1 MSRLSTMVLMG
12 IKLPL
17 EAVMRQ
23 IASGI
28 DILVHLGRLRDK
40 SRKVLEI
47 MEVLGYEKGEIR
59 LQPLFSFQ
67 ETGGKDGKIQGE
79 WVKRSTLTRTEK
91 LMAAGYQPEGVCPG
105 DNGKH
110 SSGVSDRHAVL
121 FKTMDD
127 GSAFSSGNEVLRKDD
142 PSGGGKGKR
151 RFERQFQDA
160 LQSLEAQLNVGYSME
175 NAIKEVQRDLQI
187 MYDRHTLIVREFT
200 YMVRQLNLNVTAEA
214 AWKDFAARVALPEV
228 DTFVT
233 VFSLAK
239 RSGGDSILII
249 KNAVRQLG
257 DKAEVKREIDTV
269 IAAKKMEFQIMSV
282 IPLGIIGYMRL
293 SFPEFMAGLYGN
305 LPGAAFMSIC
315 LGAYIA
321 AWRLGAKIVEIEV

>member
-1 MSRLSTMVLMG
+1 
-12 IKLPL
+12 
-17 EAVMRQ
+17 
-23 IASGI
+23 
-28 DILVHLGRLRDK
+28 
-40 SRKVLEI
+40 
-47 MEVLGYEKGEIR
+47 MEE
-59 LQPLFSFQ
+59 
-67 ETGGKDGKIQGE
+67 
-79 WVKRSTLTRTEK
+79 
-91 LMAAGYQPEGVCPG
+91 
-105 DNGKH
+105 
-110 SSGVSDRHAVL
+110 
-121 FKTMDD
+121 
-127 GSAFSSGNEVLRKDD
+127 
-142 PSGGGKGKR
+142 KGKR

-214 AWKDFAARVALPEV
+214 VWKDFAARVALPEV

-269 IAAKKMEFQIMSV
+269 ITAKKMEFQIMSV

-321 AWRLGAKIVEIEV
+321 AWRLGCKIVEIEV

>member
-67 ETGGKDGKIQGE
+67 ETGSKDGKIQGE

-127 GSAFSSGNEVLRKDD
+127 GSAFSSGNEVLRRMIRQAEE
-142 PSGGGKGKR
+142 KGKR

-187 MYDRHTLIVREFT
+187 IYDRHTLIVREFT

-269 IAAKKMEFQIMSV
+269 IAAKKWNFRSCQ
-282 IPLGIIGYMRL
+282 
-293 SFPEFMAGLYGN
+293 
-305 LPGAAFMSIC
+305 
-315 LGAYIA
+315 
-321 AWRLGAKIVEIEV
+321 

>member
-1 MSRLSTMVLMG
+1 MQITLTKEQVREAFGELRYMG
-12 IKLPL
+12 ADYCYKYDKETRKKTEEVEALKLHLGSMKLGNSVDIRL
-17 EAVMRQ
+17 EATE
-23 IASGI
+23 
-28 DILVHLGRLRDK
+28 LP
-40 SRKVLEI
+40 KVW
-47 MEVLGYEKGEIR
+47 M
-59 LQPLFSFQ
+59 
-67 ETGGKDGKIQGE
+67 
-79 WVKRSTLTRTEK
+79 
-91 LMAAGYQPEGVCPG
+91 M
-105 DNGKH
+105 
-110 SSGVSDRHAVL
+110 AVL
-121 FKTMDD
+121 FPLGMKYYERMIRQ
-127 GSAFSSGNEVLRKDD
+127 AEE
-142 PSGGGKGKR
+142 KGKR

-257 DKAEVKREIDTV
+257 DKAEVTAMSQITGIV
-269 IAAKKMEFQIMSV
+269 IILHYHAAD
-282 IPLGIIGYMRL
+282 
-293 SFPEFMAGLYGN
+293 
-305 LPGAAFMSIC
+305 
-315 LGAYIA
+315 
-321 AWRLGAKIVEIEV
+321 

>member
-1 MSRLSTMVLMG
+1 MKYYERM
-12 IKLPL
+12 I
-17 EAVMRQ
+17 RQ
-23 IASGI
+23 A
-28 DILVHLGRLRDK
+28 
-40 SRKVLEI
+40 E
-47 MEVLGYEKGEIR
+47 E
-59 LQPLFSFQ
+59 
-67 ETGGKDGKIQGE
+67 
-79 WVKRSTLTRTEK
+79 
-91 LMAAGYQPEGVCPG
+91 
-105 DNGKH
+105 
-110 SSGVSDRHAVL
+110 
-121 FKTMDD
+121 
-127 GSAFSSGNEVLRKDD
+127 
-142 PSGGGKGKR
+142 KGKR

-200 YMVRQLNLNVTAEA
+200 HMVRQLNLNVTAEA

-269 IAAKKMEFQIMSV
+269 ISDHVSDPFGNYWLYASELS
-282 IPLGIIGYMRL
+282 GIYGRAIRESARSGFYEYL
-293 SFPEFMAGLYGN
+293 SWSLHC
-305 LPGAAFMSIC
+305 C
-315 LGAYIA
+315 LET
-321 AWRLGAKIVEIEV
+321 WM

>member
-1 MSRLSTMVLMG
+1 
-12 IKLPL
+12 
-17 EAVMRQ
+17 
-23 IASGI
+23 
-28 DILVHLGRLRDK
+28 
-40 SRKVLEI
+40 
-47 MEVLGYEKGEIR
+47 
-59 LQPLFSFQ
+59 
-67 ETGGKDGKIQGE
+67 
-79 WVKRSTLTRTEK
+79 
-91 LMAAGYQPEGVCPG
+91 
-105 DNGKH
+105 
-110 SSGVSDRHAVL
+110 
-121 FKTMDD
+121 
-127 GSAFSSGNEVLRKDD
+127 
-142 PSGGGKGKR
+142 
-151 RFERQFQDA
+151 
-160 LQSLEAQLNVGYSME
+160 ME

-257 DKAEVKREIDTV
+257 DK
-269 IAAKKMEFQIMSV
+269 KMEFQIMSV

-321 AWRLGAKIVEIEV
+321 AWRLGCKIVEIEV

>member
-1 MSRLSTMVLMG
+1 MKYYERM
-12 IKLPL
+12 I
-17 EAVMRQ
+17 RQ
-23 IASGI
+23 A
-28 DILVHLGRLRDK
+28 
-40 SRKVLEI
+40 E
-47 MEVLGYEKGEIR
+47 E
-59 LQPLFSFQ
+59 
-67 ETGGKDGKIQGE
+67 
-79 WVKRSTLTRTEK
+79 
-91 LMAAGYQPEGVCPG
+91 
-105 DNGKH
+105 
-110 SSGVSDRHAVL
+110 
-121 FKTMDD
+121 
-127 GSAFSSGNEVLRKDD
+127 
-142 PSGGGKGKR
+142 KGKR

-187 MYDRHTLIVREFT
+187 IYDRHTLIVREFT

-315 LGAYIA
+315 LGALTGKIIGTPEHEKQNGDHDYTNVFDGKTWTSFDYSKPTGGWAGLDLGKEVKVDRIVYTPRNRDNYVRPGDVYELFYCERDWQSA
-321 AWRLGAKIVEIEV
+321 GTIKATADSLVFRNIPENALLLLRNHTRGKDERIFVYENGEQQWR

>member
-1 MSRLSTMVLMG
+1 MKYYERM
-12 IKLPL
+12 I
-17 EAVMRQ
+17 RQ
-23 IASGI
+23 A
-28 DILVHLGRLRDK
+28 
-40 SRKVLEI
+40 E
-47 MEVLGYEKGEIR
+47 E
-59 LQPLFSFQ
+59 
-67 ETGGKDGKIQGE
+67 
-79 WVKRSTLTRTEK
+79 
-91 LMAAGYQPEGVCPG
+91 
-105 DNGKH
+105 
-110 SSGVSDRHAVL
+110 
-121 FKTMDD
+121 
-127 GSAFSSGNEVLRKDD
+127 
-142 PSGGGKGKR
+142 KGKR
-151 RFERQFQDA
+151 CFERQFQDA

-293 SFPEFMAGLYGN
+293 SFPEFMAGVYGKLTL
-305 LPGAAFMSIC
+305 LPGDLDA
-315 LGAYIA
+315 
-321 AWRLGAKIVEIEV
+321 RLWKSRYRNVVLYRNVFLSRSLCMDVFQEEITFQKMGQASQADIFFDVGGDKSGIFVGNRAEDRDGKL